1 LSSWEKFASD
11 GIGSSERVENLV
23 GEFVGCD
30 ILNYGGLSS
39 LVIGGIDK

>member
-1 LSSWEKFASD
+1 LSSREKFASD

-23 GEFVGCD
+23 SEFVGSD
-30 ILNYGGLSS
+30 VLNYSSLSS